1 MAQAGNSN
9 TITRYYLD
17 SLLIET
23 RYMNSTNPDTTF
35 TLYGETFASPIMTAA
50 LSHLTQI
57 AEDVPVFV
65 DGMIQTG
72 MDAFKAIA
80 LGAKGVCIG
89 RPLMA
94 AYTKAK
100 AQGVSEYLKN
110 ARDELAKAMAYTG
123 CTDLGK
129 MDPSV
134 IHVVK

>member
-1 MAQAGNSN
+1 
-9 TITRYYLD
+9 
-17 SLLIET
+17 
-23 RYMNSTNPDTTF
+23 
-35 TLYGETFASPIMTAA
+35 
-50 LSHLTQI
+50 
-57 AEDVPVFV
+57 
-65 DGMIQTG
+65 
-72 MDAFKAIA
+72 
-80 LGAKGVCIG
+80 
-89 RPLMA
+89 MA